1 MIVAVVAGFVG
12 LVAVVVALAR
22 DRPLDL
28 PAPSGPDWE
37 GLPAPD
43 DVTRV
48 GFPLAVPGY
57 DPAHVEAHLDAVRR
71 AYEDVLDVLPPQV
84 LERARFRAALRTGH
98 EHVPAAEAALAV
110 PAMPSPTQE
119 SDEEALRTVVAL
131 AHLADRR

>member
-1 MIVAVVAGFVG
+1 MFVAVVAGLVG

-28 PAPSGPDWE
+28 PPPTGPDWDS
-37 GLPAPD
+37 LPAPD

-48 GFPLAVPGY
+48 SFPLTVPGY

-84 LERARFRAALRTGH
+84 LERARFRAALRAGR
-98 EHVPAAEAALAV
+98 EHVPAAEESLAV
-110 PAMPSPTQE
+110 PAMPSLAEET
-119 SDEEALRTVVAL
+119 DEEALRTVVAL
-131 AHLADRR
+131 AQLADRR